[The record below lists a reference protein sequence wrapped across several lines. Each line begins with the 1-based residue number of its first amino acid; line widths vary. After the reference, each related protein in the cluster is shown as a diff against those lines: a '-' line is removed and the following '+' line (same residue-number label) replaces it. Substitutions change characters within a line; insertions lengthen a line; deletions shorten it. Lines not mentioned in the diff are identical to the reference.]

1 MSAEIDNAADINL
14 KNKETYDEF
23 MKGEEGVDHDYL
35 IPGEKEKM
43 EFNVKKFE
51 REVRQELAACKA
63 DPAQRDRADM
73 L

>member
-1 MSAEIDNAADINL
+1 MHDD
-14 KNKETYDEF
+14 Y

-43 EFNVKKFE
+43 EFNAKKFE

-63 DPAQRDRADM
+63 DPAQRAKADI